1 MWTGPAQ
8 DSQETGEDWE
18 DAALGDPLSDVAC
31 ARVEL
36 ACAAG
41 TAVAEGFTRQYLA
54 ITGAPDDR
62 LPLWDLFVST
72 AALQYMDEWGL
83 EPPVLAARRAATTH
97 WQARALAALG
107 LI

>member
-1 MWTGPAQ
+1 MWHQGRLTAVL
-8 DSQETGEDWE
+8 DWE

-41 TAVAEGFTRQYLA
+41 ATVADGFTRRYRA
-54 ITGAPDDR
+54 ITGAPEGR

-72 AALQYMDEWGL
+72 AALQYMDQWGL
-83 EPPVLAARRAATTH
+83 EPAALAARRAATTE

-107 LI
+107 LN